1 MSNSTNENAAPTR
14 RTQEERRKEA
24 ETRLLD
30 AGLALVA
37 QKGVSGMTLND
48 VGTLAGYS
56 RGIVA
61 HHFGSKELFVRALAN
76 HVRQRF
82 LDAEQG
88 PSKRSSGVERLIAS
102 VELYLRKPGEHS
114 RAVNAMLTEA
124 VLFGGSLQGDMTE
137 FTSMTLEF
145 YAAQIRIGIAAGDV
159 RSDVDPERVAILILG
174 MLRGVAMQYLL
185 NPKQV
190 PLKAVREDVV
200 AAIRLLL
207 RK

>member
-1 MSNSTNENAAPTR
+1 MPSPANETAPAR

-61 HHFGSKELFVRALAN
+61 HHYGSKEKFVRALAE

-88 PSKRSSGVERLIAS
+88 QSKRPSGVERLIAS

-124 VLFGGSLQGDMTE
+124 MLFGGSLQDDMTE
-137 FTSMTLEF
+137 FTGMTLDF
-145 YAAQIRIGIAAGDV
+145 YAAQIRIGIEAGEV
-159 RSDVDPERVAILILG
+159 RDDVDPDRAAVMILG

-185 NPKQV
+185 DPKRV
-190 PLKAVREDVV
+190 PLKAMREDVV
-200 AAIRLLL
+200 ATIRLMLA
-207 RK
+207 R